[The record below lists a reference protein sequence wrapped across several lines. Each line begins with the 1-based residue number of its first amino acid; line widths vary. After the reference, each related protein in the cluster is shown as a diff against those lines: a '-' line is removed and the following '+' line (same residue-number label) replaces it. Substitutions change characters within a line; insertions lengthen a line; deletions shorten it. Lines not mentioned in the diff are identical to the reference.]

1 MARVI
6 LTFSQYH
13 FIPTKKIKLK
23 YDDKNYIE
31 KIAWSVPKIIKRKQ
45 EKK

>member
-23 YDDKNYIE
+23 YDDKNYNR
-31 KIAWSVPKIIKRKQ
+31 KDLHDLYPKL
-45 EKK
+45 